1 MKLFSNIANLPEFMR
16 AIFFAGL
23 PHLARF
29 GVNEMN
35 PPTSGARHGFVS
47 LVHRLGDQAVQPP
60 TCWPVR
66 GQR

>member
-23 PHLARF
+23 QHLARF
-29 GVNEMN
+29 GVDEMN

-47 LVHRLGDQAVQPP
+47 LAIG
-60 TCWPVR
+60 
-66 GQR
+66 